1 MNALLYYMNLLER
14 ILKFLARIH
23 FWFREE
29 EFDQFFGE
37 LILNS
42 MPMPH
47 APLPMPMKVEEN
59 QMI

>member
-1 MNALLYYMNLLER
+1 MNLLER

-29 EFDQFFGE
+29 EFDQLFGE